1 MLVKIEN
8 ILNNVKKVAISGHVR
23 PDGDCVGS
31 CLGLY
36 NYICDNFKDT
46 ECVVF
51 LENSGNGLSY
61 IKGFDNIKNSFDE
74 EEIDTFDLF
83 ISLDTSDIN
92 RVGILSDVYK
102 KKTNTVCIDHHISNT
117 GFAGTNYIEPHMSSC
132 AEVIFNMFDNDKISK
147 ETAEAIYT
155 GIIHDTGVFKY
166 EATSEATMI
175 AAGKLISKGI
185 DKTKIIDEGFYSKSY
200 RQNQILGRALL
211 ESILVLDGKCIF
223 STISKTNMDFYGVEP
238 YELGGI
244 VEQLRLTEGV
254 ECAIFIYETKHLEY
268 KVSLRSK
275 NYVDV
280 NEVAAYFGGGGH
292 IRAAG
297 CVMQGTAY
305 DVINNII
312 RQVEKQI

>member
-1 MLVKIEN
+1 MFVKIEN

-51 LENSGNGLSY
+51 LENAGNGLAY

-117 GFAGTNYIEPHMSSC
+117 GFAGINYIEPHMSSC

-147 ETAEAIYT
+147 ETAEALYT
-155 GIIHDTGVFKY
+155 GIVHDTGVFKY

-175 AAGKLISKGI
+175 AAGKLISKRI
-185 DKTKIIDEGFYSKSY
+185 DKTRIIDEGFYSKSY

-223 STISKTNMDFYGVEP
+223 STISKANMDFYGVEP

-254 ECAIFIYETKHLEY
+254 ECAVFIYETKHLEY

-275 NYVDV
+275 DYVDV

-292 IRAAG
+292 IHAAG
-297 CVMQGTAY
+297 CVMQGTTY